1 MSTGELL
8 TRWTIR
14 LALVCYFASLGC
26 QLTAP
31 AHGQAGR
38 WARRLWTAGFAIFVV
53 HVLCAFH
60 FIHHWSHAAAFAET
74 ARRTRE
80 IVHWEFGYGVYGNHL
95 FTLVWGLDVWRRW
108 QAPVNGA
115 GQQARWLTRDW
126 LVQLFLAF
134 IVFNGTIVFEPG
146 TGRWLGMIGFTT
158 LAVLLVR
165 RAAIRGWLS
174 T

>member
-31 AHGQAGR
+31 ANGHASR
-38 WARRLWTAGFAIFVV
+38 WPRLLWTAGFAIFVV

-80 IVHWEFGYGVYGNHL
+80 VVNWEFGYGVYGNHL
-95 FTLVWGLDVWRRW
+95 FTLMWGLDVWRSW
-108 QAPVNGA
+108 QNRVDAAAAQG
-115 GQQARWLTRDW
+115 RMRIWDR
-126 LVQLFLAF
+126 LVQTFLAF
-134 IVFNGTIVFEPG
+134 IVFNGTIIFEPG
-146 TGRWLGMIGFTT
+146 VGRWLGIIGFTT
-158 LAVLLVR
+158 LAVLVVR
-165 RAAIRGWLS
+165 RAAIRG
-174 T
+174 